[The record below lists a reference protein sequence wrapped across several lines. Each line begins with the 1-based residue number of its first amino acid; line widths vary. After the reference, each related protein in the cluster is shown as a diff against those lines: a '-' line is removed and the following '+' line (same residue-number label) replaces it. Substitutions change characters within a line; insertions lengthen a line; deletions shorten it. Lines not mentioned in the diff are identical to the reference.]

1 MVGFHLHLIQFWP
14 LNLKSIENMAIQQN
28 ICLYTFAQ
36 CWKTKLRRT
45 KLQRYLH
52 IGLTRAKGLRNK
64 RTKVYQ
70 GYSKTYKE
78 LITGTLNSLLYVR
91 GDLERSDYKPNRNM
105 YTNTYIYIFIYLFHN
120 NRNID
125 QQIDNAT
132 MLVSRII
139 LLLLN

>member
-52 IGLTRAKGLRNK
+52 IGLACAKGFKKQKGESLPRLLKNLQ
-64 RTKVYQ
+64 RT
-70 GYSKTYKE
+70 
-78 LITGTLNSLLYVR
+78 
-91 GDLERSDYKPNRNM
+91 DYRDTKLA
-105 YTNTYIYIFIYLFHN
+105 FIC
-120 NRNID
+120 
-125 QQIDNAT
+125 AW
-132 MLVSRII
+132 
-139 LLLLN
+139 

>member
-14 LNLKSIENMAIQQN
+14 LNLKSMENMAIQQN

-36 CWKTKLRRT
+36 CWKTKLSRT

-52 IGLTRAKGLRNK
+52 IGLACAKGLRNK

-78 LITGTLNSLLYVR
+78 LITGTLNSLLYVC
-91 GDLERSDYKPNRNM
+91 GDLERSDYK
-105 YTNTYIYIFIYLFHN
+105 T
-120 NRNID
+120 NRNIYTY
-125 QQIDNAT
+125 I
-132 MLVSRII
+132 
-139 LLLLN
+139 

>member
-52 IGLTRAKGLRNK
+52 IGLACAKGLRNK

-78 LITGTLNSLLYVR
+78 LITGTLNSLLYVC
-91 GDLERSDYKPNRNM
+91 GDLGRSDYK
-105 YTNTYIYIFIYLFHN
+105 T
-120 NRNID
+120 NRNIYTY
-125 QQIDNAT
+125 I
-132 MLVSRII
+132 
-139 LLLLN
+139 